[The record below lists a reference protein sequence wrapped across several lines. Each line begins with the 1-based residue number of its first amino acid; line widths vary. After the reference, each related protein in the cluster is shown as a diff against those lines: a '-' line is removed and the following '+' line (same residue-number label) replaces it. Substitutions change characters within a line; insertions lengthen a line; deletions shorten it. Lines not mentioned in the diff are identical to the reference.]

1 MTIFSAVR
9 NLFNKLTGF
18 DQVVSLTVLYLLSF
32 FFREQLNVYQS
43 ASLHYLISNQLTIT
57 TLVMLFI
64 YFLIVMDLVYYI
76 CCLINY
82 QRAVQKLKT
91 TTDSVDTQALVDK
104 IVTSYIEPI
113 YALNRLFM
121 LPIMAYLLA
130 SNLIGF
136 HLTALFASFS
146 TSDYVALTIAIISI
160 NFHVLPSLKNFVW
173 RHIYFSNNI
182 L

>member
-32 FFREQLNVYQS
+32 FFRGQLNVYQS